1 MPLISV
7 ILPARNADKF
17 VSRAIT
23 STLRALPRDSELVV
37 IDDGSSDRTLEF
49 AQRIADPRLRI
60 IEHVTS
66 RGLASSLNEAIGL
79 TDSKFVARMD
89 ADDIT
94 LPWRFRTQIKQIE
107 DGGLEAVFG
116 AVLYMRSNGVVT
128 RPDSP
133 GHLNTR
139 ALGLSLLV
147 GNSLVHPTLFARRDA
162 LDRSGPYRDVRAE
175 DYELWMRLFNAG
187 ARMARAAVPMIVYRK
202 HGGQISSS
210 ESWQQALASEAA
222 DGAIPD
228 GHRELFQRL
237 LGTESWHPQYL
248 EASLR
253 LRATRASLNLIS
265 PLRRVIRESSLTLTE
280 RLYVSGRVSS
290 YRRFCLSAAER

>member
-1 MPLISV
+1 
-7 ILPARNADKF
+7 
-17 VSRAIT
+17 
-23 STLRALPRDSELVV
+23 
-37 IDDGSSDRTLEF
+37 
-49 AQRIADPRLRI
+49 
-60 IEHVTS
+60 
-66 RGLASSLNEAIGL
+66 
-79 TDSKFVARMD
+79 MD

-94 LPWRFRTQIKQIE
+94 LPWRFRRQIKQIE
-107 DGGLEAVFG
+107 QGRLDAVFG

-139 ALGLSLLV
+139 ALGLTLLV

-210 ESWQQALASEAA
+210 VKWQQTLAGEATE
-222 DGAIPD
+222 GAIPD

-237 LGTESWHPQYL
+237 LGSEPWRPEYL

-253 LRATRASLNLIS
+253 LRPTRASLDIVS
-265 PLRRVIRESSLTLTE
+265 PLRRSIAESSLTVAE
-280 RLYVSGRVSS
+280 RLYVSGRVSAF
-290 YRRFCLSAAER
+290 RHFCLSAADQ